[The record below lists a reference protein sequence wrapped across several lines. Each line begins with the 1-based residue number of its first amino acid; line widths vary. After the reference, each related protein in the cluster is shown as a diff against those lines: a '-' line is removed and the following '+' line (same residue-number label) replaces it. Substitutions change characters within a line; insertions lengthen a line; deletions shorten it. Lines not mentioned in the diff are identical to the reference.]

1 MRLTGHAVLITG
13 GATGIGFGLAQALS
27 ARGNIVAVCGRTQ
40 AKLDEASAAL
50 PGLVAIQC
58 DLTVPEELDRL
69 RAALQERMGRLS
81 LLVNNAAT
89 HTPYEF
95 GVESAP
101 DGPIAREI
109 ENNLIAPMILTKRL
123 MPMLL
128 AEPVS
133 GILNISSGLGLVPK
147 RSAPMYCAAKAGL
160 HAFSVALRDQMEGG
174 PVSVFEVLA
183 PQVRTAMTAG
193 RGAADMLSPEQ
204 FAAIVLDGME
214 RDDFEMYPGVM
225 RRIALMHRLSPKL
238 AARYVRSLAERAR
251 AG

>member
-13 GATGIGFGLAQALS
+13 GATGIGFGLARALA
-27 ARGNIVAVCGRTQ
+27 ARGNTIAVCGRTQ
-40 AKLDEASAAL
+40 SKLDEAEAAL
-50 PGLVAIQC
+50 PGLVTIRC
-58 DLTVPEELDRL
+58 DLTDPADLDRL
-69 RAALQERMGRLS
+69 AATLRERLGRLS

-95 GVESAP
+95 AAEAAE

-109 ENNLIAPMILTKRL
+109 ENNLIAPMVLTKRL
-123 MPMLL
+123 MPLL
-128 AEPVS
+128 MAEPEA
-133 GILNISSGLGLVPK
+133 GILNISSGLALVPK

-174 PVSVFEVLA
+174 PVRVFEVLA

-193 RGAADMLSPEQ
+193 RGAADMLSPEG
-204 FAAIVLDGME
+204 FAEIVLGGMG
-214 RDDFEMYPGVM
+214 RDEFEMYPGVM
-225 RRIALMHRLSPKL
+225 GRIALLHRLSPRI